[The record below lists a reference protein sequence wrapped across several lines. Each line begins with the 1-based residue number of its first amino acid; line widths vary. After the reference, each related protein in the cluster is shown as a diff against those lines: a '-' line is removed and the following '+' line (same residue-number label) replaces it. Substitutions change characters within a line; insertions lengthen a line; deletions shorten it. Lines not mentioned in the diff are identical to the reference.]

1 MKEIKTNYA
10 LLTGGLLIAVAVVGL
25 LFIAVTVS
33 RLVSHNIK
41 PHEHDGSADY
51 TPARPA
57 AEAPEADSQA
67 VAVEEVKEDSGERA
81 GHRAQVNVPHGEVR
95 EGNATRRVGGRR
107 ARTAPGRPGNLTD
120 GSHLMTNHAALVRAC
135 CEKKDEFVD

>member
-1 MKEIKTNYA
+1 VKEIKTNYA

-33 RLVSHNIK
+33 RLVSHNLK

-57 AEAPEADSQA
+57 SEAPEAELLER
-67 VAVEEVKEDSGERA
+67 AVEEVKEDRREPA
-81 GHRAQVNVPHGEVR
+81 GRRAQVAAPGR
-95 EGNATRRVGGRR
+95 EGRAGNVTYRVGGHR
-107 ARTAPGRPGNLTD
+107 ARTAPKRPGSLMD
-120 GSHLMTNHAALVRAC
+120 RSKLMTNHAALVRAC
-135 CEKKDEFVD
+135 CEKKDESVD